1 MHAVEGMAGRS
12 VGVCFFC
19 VERGYDMLELIVRY
33 GALLREIALAQESG
47 DWAKVIERADRYRGD
62 YKSIL
67 LPYLAEKTT
76 GESQIDLP
84 PEVLALLE
92 EYRKNP
98 PKRFSNL

>member
-1 MHAVEGMAGRS
+1 MEGMAGRS

-19 VERGYDMLELIVRY
+19 AERGYDMLELIVRY